1 MRCKLVN
8 AMSVLL
14 LSSLLASNVAAL
26 EESLEVRSK
35 ADSAAAESQK
45 RISKLADETARD
57 LQRFRVATQR
67 LESLEIYNR
76 QLGKLIDSQNGE
88 IQSVKRQTEEIEAI
102 EPGVLPLMI
111 TMTDTLGRIITSDLP
126 FL

>member
-14 LSSLLASNVAAL
+14 LTSLLASNVAAL

-67 LESLEIYNR
+67 LESL
-76 QLGKLIDSQNGE
+76 
-88 IQSVKRQTEEIEAI
+88 
-102 EPGVLPLMI
+102 
-111 TMTDTLGRIITSDLP
+111 
-126 FL
+126 

>member
-1 MRCKLVN
+1 
-8 AMSVLL
+8 MSVLL
-14 LSSLLASNVAAL
+14 LTSLLASNVAAL

-76 QLGKLIDSQNGE
+76 QLGKLIDSQNDE

-102 EPGVLPLMI
+102 ETGVLPLMI
-111 TMTDTLGRIITSDLP
+111 TMTDTLGKIVTSALQQQRHR
-126 FL
+126 